1 MNHLK
6 PTRKIIQV
14 PVKPYALSFRT
25 PCYQTVSL
33 GTSVCG
39 GRRMF
44 PNKVKDNIQ
53 QTLTYRDSESL
64 TTRLFGGVANRR
76 L

>member
-1 MNHLK
+1 MHYHSAQV
-6 PTRKIIQV
+6 KILAPDQ
-14 PVKPYALSFRT
+14 A
-25 PCYQTVSL
+25 YQTVSL